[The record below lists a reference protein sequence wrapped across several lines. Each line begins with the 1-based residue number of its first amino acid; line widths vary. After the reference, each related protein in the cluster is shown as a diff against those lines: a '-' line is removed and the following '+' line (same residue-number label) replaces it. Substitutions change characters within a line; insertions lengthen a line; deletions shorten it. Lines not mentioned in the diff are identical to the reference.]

1 MCVYALVRACV
12 SKGVREGEAE
22 SERERRRQAGRDR
35 DRDRDRER
43 DRERER
49 GSICLNCI
57 YVNRIYVCYSQT
69 CIYTCAYKKY
79 AEVFAHRHI

>member
-1 MCVYALVRACV
+1 VCVYALVRACV